1 MAQDCGLNLEKLK
14 GSLAKSTGRTGIFD
28 PGPSDRDLEDQIGS
42 AHILIGA
49 VDSGSSGSGRKGA
62 TAAALVA
69 GKPFPRRRLAGDA
82 QSGVPVAGLDS
93 GLALGLV
100 RGMRSPLGLRAGLDR
115 GSGGV
120 RDGAGC
126 ARRSIDGARG
136 ARRARAAYGLI
147 GVAQTEAWSSGML
160 TEGL

>member
-1 MAQDCGLNLEKLK
+1 MLDLILGA
-14 GSLAKSTGRTGIFD
+14 GSR
-28 PGPSDRDLEDQIGS
+28 SD
-42 AHILIGA
+42 
-49 VDSGSSGSGRKGA
+49 GSGRKGA

-126 ARRSIDGARG
+126 VRRSIDGARG
-136 ARRARAAYGLI
+136 GGAAHGARRRAAAESPEK
-147 GVAQTEAWSSGML
+147 VFWSYRAPFGPGFGRGGPSL
-160 TEGL
+160 NA